1 MFENT
6 GLDRGFLADVHNVA
20 THLKEIK
27 ELLQV
32 VLPYVV
38 NNGLKVTPQDT
49 LQVAEPTQEET
60 LEGKWKCVY
69 VENGHVIESD
79 TVEKKDLA
87 AWFRDSYN
95 HHTGRK
101 PSNVSVNGFSH
112 GVEAVDSTGGLERVW
127 HCFSINERKGV

>member
-6 GLDRGFLADVHNVA
+6 GLDRCFLADVHNVA

-38 NNGLKVTPQDT
+38 NNGLKVTPQDA
-49 LQVAEPTQEET
+49 LQVAETTQEET
-60 LEGKWKCVY
+60 LKGKWKCVY

-79 TVEKKDLA
+79 EIDADERA

-101 PSNVSVNGFSH
+101 PSNVSVNGFVH